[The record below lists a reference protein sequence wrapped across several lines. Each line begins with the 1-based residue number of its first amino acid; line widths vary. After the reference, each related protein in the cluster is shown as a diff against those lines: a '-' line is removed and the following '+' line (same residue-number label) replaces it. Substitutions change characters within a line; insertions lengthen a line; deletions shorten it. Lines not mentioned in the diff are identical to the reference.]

1 MVTYRLFQISDANW
15 KQDLMSK
22 LARYMNLNWQ
32 VLTSFIE
39 YFQSILPTPLVNS
52 KRKCPYCMRS

>member
-22 LARYMNLNWQ
+22 LARYMSLNWQ
-32 VLTSFIE
+32 VLTSFE
-39 YFQSILPTPLVNS
+39 FLS
-52 KRKCPYCMRS
+52 K